1 MTDLFYVNVADPAGV
16 RRTILE
22 ASKTVILSMR
32 RFEELNQLKEK
43 RQALSMEF
51 FRVMREIRL
60 LSMRMR
66 KPLPNVGLRAKAQP
80 AQPKERLKSI
90 KESHTG
96 LEALEQELAELEGKM
111 NIPVNN

>member
-32 RFEELNQLKEK
+32 RFEELKQLKEK
-43 RQALSMEF
+43 KQALRMEF
-51 FRVMREIRL
+51 FRVMKELRL

-66 KPLPNVGLRAKAQP
+66 KPLPNVGLRAKAQL
-80 AQPKERLKSI
+80 AQPKEKLKPANENQS
-90 KESHTG
+90 G
-96 LEALEQELAELEGKM
+96 LEALENELAELEGKM
-111 NIPVNN
+111 KDV